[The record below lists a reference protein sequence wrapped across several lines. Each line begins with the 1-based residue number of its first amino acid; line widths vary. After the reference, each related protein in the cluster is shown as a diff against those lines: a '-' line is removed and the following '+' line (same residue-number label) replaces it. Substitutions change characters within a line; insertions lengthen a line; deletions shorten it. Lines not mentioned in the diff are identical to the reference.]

1 LLAKA
6 IRPVLKRVR
15 PVEGALAIDSLIQA
29 PRRTSA
35 TVAALMLSLAL
46 IVAFGGMARASYQS
60 VVDWMNSTLNSDLFV
75 MPSERLEVRT
85 TRFPSAM
92 AREIAGVEGVGRVQM
107 FRNNRVTFRGSPAMV
122 AAIEMDSVRSTAH
135 TLPVAG
141 NADDMYRKATA
152 GEGLIVSDN
161 LAQLRNLRLGEVI
174 DIPAPYGTIRLPIV
188 GIIVDYVD
196 QQGTIFIDRRVFLN
210 YWHDDSVSDF
220 RIFLQPRA
228 SSADVRQRI
237 LDLYAGKRH
246 VFVLTNEES
255 RRYVLQVAGQ
265 WFALMNVQIA
275 VAVFVAILGIVNTL
289 TVSITDRR
297 RELAVLRA
305 IGAMRRQIRRTIWL
319 EALSVTVIGLAL
331 GALLGSVNL
340 YYLLQIVQRDIIGMR
355 LAYGFP
361 VMTVV
366 ELVPIMLLAAF
377 VAALL
382 PSSSALRAPLVE
394 ALEYE

>member
-1 LLAKA
+1 
-6 IRPVLKRVR
+6 VR

-135 TLPVAG
+135 TRPVAG
-141 NADDMYRKATA
+141 NADDMYSKATA

-305 IGAMRRQIRRTIWL
+305 IGL